1 MPGIRLL
8 TGLIIGTGCLA
19 VSVPA
24 AAQSQSVPPAGGQEL
39 PLCRD
44 AEPGDQCRT
53 RNGSIR
59 VRRAA
64 ADTHRENAARPD
76 SFGGDEPTWVR
87 EPRPDGFGGDEPT
100 WVEEPR
106 ADAFGGDE
114 PTWVRQPRPDGF
126 GGADVGFVTG
136 NPSGNARPEAM
147 ECENCDDDEDVP
159 QGPVDNTP
167 RPQSP
172 RDPVPGDDE
181 DDCEW
186 NNPAGGPDQEE
197 CDE

>member
-1 MPGIRLL
+1 MPDIRLL

-64 ADTHRENAARPD
+64 SDTHRENAARPD

-87 EPRPDGFGGDEPT
+87 EPRPDGFGG
-100 WVEEPR
+100 
-106 ADAFGGDE
+106 
-114 PTWVRQPRPDGF
+114 
-126 GGADVGFVTG
+126 ADVGFVTG
-136 NPSGNARPEAM
+136 EPSGNARPEAM

-159 QGPVDNTP
+159 QGPLDNTP

-186 NNPAGGPDQEE
+186 NNPAGGPDQED